1 MNLENRMRS
10 KIFGIGL
17 SRTGTTTLNEVLVGL
32 GYKVIHYPTEAELFD
47 MRFDGATDIPVTV
60 RYKELDQKFPNSKF
74 IYTIRDKEKWLDSIV
89 PYLER
94 KRGWNMA
101 QAQVDI
107 RTQMYGSPFPNRAQA
122 ESAYNSH
129 DRDVMEYFKK
139 RKNDLLVLDIIG
151 GDSTKLL
158 TDFLG
163 VDPID
168 PEFPHKNKLKK

>member
-1 MNLENRMRS
+1 MKS

-32 GYKVIHYPTEAELFD
+32 GKNVIHYPSELELFS

-60 RYKELDQKFPNSKF
+60 RYKELDAKFPNSKF
-74 IYTIRDKEKWLDSIV
+74 IYTIRNKDKWLDSIV

-101 QAQVDI
+101 QSQVDI
-107 RTQMYGSPFPNRAQA
+107 RTQMYGSPFPSRAQA
-122 ESAYNSH
+122 EAAYDSH
-129 DRDVMEYFKK
+129 DKDVLEYFKN
-139 RKNDLLVLDIIG
+139 RKQDLLILDIIG

-158 TDFLG
+158 TDFLD
-163 VDPID
+163 VDPINS
-168 PEFPHKNKLKK
+168 EFPHKNKLKK

>member
-1 MNLENRMRS
+1 MNGTMRS

-17 SRTGTTTLNEVLVGL
+17 SRTGTTTLNDVLVQL
-32 GYKVIHYPTEAELFD
+32 GYNVVHYPSEDELWGFHT
-47 MRFDGATDIPVTV
+47 DGATDIPVIPE
-60 RYKELDQKFPNSKF
+60 YKELDRKFPNSKF
-74 IYTIRDKEKWLDSIV
+74 ILTVRNKEQWLDSIV

-101 QAQVDI
+101 PRQVTI
-107 RTQMYGSPFPNRAQA
+107 RSLVYGTPFPNRAEA
-122 ESAYNSH
+122 EKAYDYHMN
-129 DRDVMEYFKK
+129 DMLTYFKN
-139 RKNDLLVLDIIG
+139 RKQDLLVLDIIG

-168 PEFPHKNKLKK
+168 PVFPHKNKLKK

>member
-1 MNLENRMRS
+1 MRS

-17 SRTGTTTLNEVLVGL
+17 SRTGTTTLNEVLVQL
-32 GYKVIHYPTEAELFD
+32 GYKSVHYPNEGELFS
-47 MRFDGATDIPVTV
+47 MRFDAATDIPVTV
-60 RYKELDQKFPNSKF
+60 RYKELDKYFPNSKF
-74 IYTIRDKEKWLDSIV
+74 IYTVRNKEEWLDSIV

-101 QAQVDI
+101 QTQVDI
-107 RTQMYGSPFPNRAQA
+107 RTQVYGSPFPNRAQA
-122 ESAYNSH
+122 SAAYDSH
-129 DRDVMEYFKK
+129 HNDIINYFKK
-139 RKNDLLVLDIIG
+139 RKQDLLILDIIG